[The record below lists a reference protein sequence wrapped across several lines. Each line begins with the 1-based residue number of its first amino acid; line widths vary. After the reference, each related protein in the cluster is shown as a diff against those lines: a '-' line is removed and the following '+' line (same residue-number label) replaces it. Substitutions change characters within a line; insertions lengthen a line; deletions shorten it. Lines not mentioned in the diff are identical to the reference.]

1 MRTSQFIRSPWS
13 GESRIA
19 CWHWESWSGRA
30 TVCHQERI
38 YETVWHHGKEDICIE
53 DDGHCI
59 VWTIKQQHIYLLSVV
74 TALAQTHKETL
85 LWPVYCSQ
93 YWHCDKWTFLCL
105 PGEIENSSPRCCHG
119 LLYITERCVNFTTH
133 WLEQVFLTNGRPSN
147 SSSVNSFLLVLL
159 LHLFLTKD
167 QWLLHYYTEGAWNRK
182 KAACGSVTKCTCFIV
197 NAQASIVMVFLSVCV
212 WLL

>member
-1 MRTSQFIRSPWS
+1 MRTSQFVRSPWS

-74 TALAQTHKETL
+74 TALAQTPKETL

-105 PGEIENSSPRCCHG
+105 PGEIENSSSRCCHG
-119 LLYITERCVNFTTH
+119 LLYITERCVNFTH

-167 QWLLHYYTEGAWNRK
+167 QWLFHYYTGVWNRK
-182 KAACGSVTKCTCFIV
+182 KAACGSVPNCTCFIV
-197 NAQASIVMVFLSVCV
+197 NAQAGIVMVFLSVCL